1 MLQSLGWQTLGHDL
15 VTEQQ
20 QGQIYTQTIFIFMP
34 SASSWC
40 LTCNRSF
47 ESLQCR
53 SLLIF
58 GPERLIRTELRQ
70 KFSEVGAQYRQ

>member
-1 MLQSLGWQTLGHDL
+1 MLQPLAWQIFGHDS
-15 VTEQQ
+15 VTEQ
-20 QGQIYTQTIFIFMP
+20 QGQIYTHRIFIFMP

-40 LTCNRSF
+40 LTCNGSF

-53 SLLIF
+53 SLLSF

-70 KFSEVGAQYRQ
+70 KFSEVGPRYRQ